1 VEYIQKAMWRLFE
14 AVSQRGPMGPHTDW
28 PSAYPWI
35 LGLFALLAVAVLAF
49 TLFPRL
55 ERVRATEDIHPEIER
70 LEEGR
75 PLEAEDGSGGALE
88 VAMRLLE
95 PDERRVVEALV
106 AAGGSMLQKDI
117 TYELGFSRVKTHRTM
132 VKLLQRGVVTAE
144 KEYNTNRIELAD
156 WLREG

>member
-1 VEYIQKAMWRLFE
+1 M
-14 AVSQRGPMGPHTDW
+14 DW
-28 PSAYPWI
+28 STTYPWF
-35 LGLFALLAVAVLAF
+35 LGLLAILAVAVLAF
-49 TLFPRL
+49 ISFPRL
-55 ERVRATEDIHPEIER
+55 ERVRTTEDIHPEIER
-70 LEEGR
+70 LEREE
-75 PLEAEDGSGGALE
+75 PAKAKEGSGGALE

-106 AAGGSMLQKDI
+106 RAGGSMLQKDV

-144 KEYNTNRIELAD
+144 KEYNTNRIELAE

>member
-1 VEYIQKAMWRLFE
+1 MRRLFE
-14 AVSQRGPMGPHTDW
+14 AVSQRGPMGPHMDW
-28 PSAYPWI
+28 STAYPWF
-35 LGLFALLAVAVLAF
+35 LGLFAILVVAVLAF

-55 ERVRATEDIHPEIER
+55 ERVRATEDIHTEIEG
-70 LEEGR
+70 LERGE
-75 PLEAEDGSGGALE
+75 PPEAQNGSGGALD

-95 PDERRVVEALV
+95 PEERRVVEALV
-106 AAGGSMLQKDI
+106 KAGGSMLQKDI

-132 VKLLQRGVVTAE
+132 VKLLKRGVVTAE

>member
-1 VEYIQKAMWRLFE
+1 MLRLFE
-14 AVSQRGPMGPHTDW
+14 AVSQRGPMGPHMDW
-28 PSAYPWI
+28 STAYPWF
-35 LGLFALLAVAVLAF
+35 LGLFALLAVAVLVF
-49 TLFPRL
+49 VSFPRL

-70 LEEGR
+70 LERGE
-75 PLEAEDGSGGALE
+75 PAENQKNSGGALE

-106 AAGGSMLQKDI
+106 RAGGSMLQKDV

-132 VKLLQRGVVTAE
+132 VKLLKRGVVTAE